1 MYYLFIRKD
10 EDIKNYMAGF
20 ELAKENRQKGIS
32 PVVSETRLAKTNL
45 AESLPYNVLNGLLL
59 VLGTLVLNSVQISEI
74 FKVSIVLVVNN
85 FFGAVSNFIFVN
97 VKHRLR
103 VRLCRRLG
111 IPDSEEN
118 IAIMESLEYQSL

>member
-1 MYYLFIRKD
+1 MYYLFIHKD
-10 EDIKNYMAGF
+10 EDIKNYMASF
-20 ELAKENRQKGIS
+20 ELAKKNRQKGIS

-74 FKVSIVLVVNN
+74 FKVAIVLVVNN

-103 VRLCRRLG
+103 VRLCKRLG

>member
-1 MYYLFIRKD
+1 MYYLFIHKD

-20 ELAKENRQKGIS
+20 ELAKKNRQKGIS
-32 PVVSETRLAKTNL
+32 PVVSETRLAKTTL

-74 FKVSIVLVVNN
+74 FKVAIVLVVNN

-103 VRLCRRLG
+103 VRLCKRLG